1 MNLVKKVWLTA
12 ILGIV
17 CSLTVFGQTNVAD
30 LDAAIKQASSDFYTK
45 NLLQKVALVNFNS
58 PSNDLTTYVLREMAL
73 LVEKRVPTLITRK
86 NADNALSALKLT
98 ATSEVT
104 DANARQIGRTLGADV
119 VVTAS
124 LVKDA
129 SGNYRFRTRA
139 INVANGSLQSTSD
152 LNIRDSQQILKFLPA
167 AAAAPAPAPAPT
179 PAPAPAPVAAPTPA
193 PAPKPA
199 PVAAPA
205 PAATGT
211 YKIGDK
217 GPAGGIVFYD
227 KGNNNG
233 GWRYLEAAPQDFSQ
247 TMIAVSESI
256 NTTNTKERA
265 IGRGKPNTE
274 AIMVEAK
281 NKGGGF
287 GWAAQAC
294 DAFELNGFNDWFL
307 PARDELSFLYG
318 NLHTKNLGDFK
329 NEWYWSSTCDG
340 SFWSV
345 NFADGVHDYW
355 NSGRK
360 YRVRPIRQF

>member
-1 MNLVKKVWLTA
+1 MNLTKKFWMM

-17 CSLTVFGQTNVAD
+17 CVVTVFAQANTAN
-30 LDAAIKQASSDFYTK
+30 LDAAIKQASGDILTK
-45 NLLQKVALVNFNS
+45 NLLPKVALVNFNS
-58 PSNDLTTYVLREMAL
+58 PSNDLSAYVLREMAL
-73 LVEKRVPTLITRK
+73 VVEKRVATLITRK
-86 NADNALSALKLT
+86 NTDNALSALKLS
-98 ATSEVT
+98 ASSEVT
-104 DANARQIGRTLGADV
+104 DANARQIGRSVGADV

-124 LVKDA
+124 LVKVGD
-129 SGNYRFRTRA
+129 NYHFKTRA
-139 INVANGSLQSTSD
+139 INVANGAIQSTGD
-152 LNIRDSQQILKFLPA
+152 YGINDSRQIVQFLGGTA
-167 AAAAPAPAPAPT
+167 
-179 PAPAPAPVAAPTPA
+179 PAPAPAPVAT
-193 PAPKPA
+193 PA

-205 PAATGT
+205 PAPAPLAAPTPAPTPAPAASGT

-247 TMIAVSESI
+247 TLIAVSESI
-256 NTTNTKERA
+256 NNTNTKERA
-265 IGRGKPNTE
+265 VGRGKPNTD

-294 DAFELNGFNDWFL
+294 DVFELNGFNDWFL
-307 PARDELSFLYG
+307 PSRDELSFLYG

-340 SFWSV
+340 SFWGV

-355 NSGRK
+355 SSSRK